1 MTDLPATPRSSWLA
15 EAGIVAMIGIAIAL
29 TNWFNPGGMELGAR
43 MAFWIAGMLAAWV
56 LFKLLANVGNAVAR
70 LLGIAQVWGQLI
82 TIPLMTVIISW
93 TVLWLVGGRQAMF
106 GESFAAI
113 WPQTLAIAAV
123 IFLIFFV
130 IYSRQAGEDLAGEKP
145 ADTAGVVGIAATELH
160 QRLPAGFPAIIAL
173 SVEDHYVRV
182 HAAERSEMILMPLAE
197 AVGLVPT
204 DAGQQVH
211 RSWWVARSSV
221 VDARR
226 SGRDFKLCLV
236 DGTEAPVS
244 RTKVQQL
251 RDEGWLS

>member
-1 MTDLPATPRSSWLA
+1 MTDLPASPRSSWLA
-15 EAGIVAMIGIAIAL
+15 EAGIIAMIGLVLAL

-70 LLGIAQVWGQLI
+70 LLGIAAVWGQLI

-93 TVLWLVGGRQAMF
+93 TVLWLVGGQEAMF

-130 IYSRQAGEDLAGEKP
+130 IYSRKAGVDLAGEEP
-145 ADTAGVVGIAATELH
+145 ADTASVSGIEATELH
-160 QRLPAGFPAIIAL
+160 ARLPAGFPPIIAL

-182 HAAERSEMILMPLAE
+182 HSAEHSEMILMPLAE
-197 AVGLVPT
+197 AVGLVPAE
-204 DAGQQVH
+204 AGQKVH

-221 VDARR
+221 VSTRR
-226 SGRDFKLCLV
+226 SGRDLKLCLV
-236 DGTEAPVS
+236 DGTEVPVS
-244 RTKVQQL
+244 RAKVQQL
-251 RDEGWLS
+251 RHEGWLS